1 MKEKF
6 IDKSIRIYMNKYD
19 YSLVEYVDSKT
30 KVKIIC
36 QIHGI
41 FEKTPANH
49 IRNKNRQGC
58 QKCSVKIR
66 SEIIKKPI
74 NDFIKNSIEIHGDKY
89 DYSLVEYNNM
99 HDKVNIICK
108 IHGIFEQRPCNHIY
122 SKNGCPLCVNNNIK
136 LTTDDFIKKAK
147 KIHGDKYDYSLVKYE
162 NNKKNVKI
170 KIENMV
176 YEQSPSSH
184 LKGFDISGFEN
195 ISKGETIISKI
206 LDSNNIKYYRQ
217 KTYSDFKFKNKLRF
231 DFYLPEHNTCIE
243 YDGIQHFEP
252 INFFGGLK
260 SLKHNQKIDKLKNEY
275 CKNNNIKLLRIKYN
289 QNIEDKIKELVF
301 DKR

>member
-1 MKEKF
+1 
-6 IDKSIRIYMNKYD
+6 
-19 YSLVEYVDSKT
+19 
-30 KVKIIC
+30 
-36 QIHGI
+36 
-41 FEKTPANH
+41 
-49 IRNKNRQGC
+49 
-58 QKCSVKIR
+58 
-66 SEIIKKPI
+66 
-74 NDFIKNSIEIHGDKY
+74 
-89 DYSLVEYNNM
+89 
-99 HDKVNIICK
+99 
-108 IHGIFEQRPCNHIY
+108 
-122 SKNGCPLCVNNNIK
+122 
-136 LTTDDFIKKAK
+136 
-147 KIHGDKYDYSLVKYE
+147 
-162 NNKKNVKI
+162 
-170 KIENMV
+170 MV

>member
-36 QIHGI
+36 PIHGI

-89 DYSLVEYNNM
+89 DYSLVEY
-99 HDKVNIICK
+99 
-108 IHGIFEQRPCNHIY
+108 
-122 SKNGCPLCVNNNIK
+122 
-136 LTTDDFIKKAK
+136 
-147 KIHGDKYDYSLVKYE
+147 E
-162 NNKKNVKI
+162 NNKTPENDKKVK
-170 KIENMV
+170 
-176 YEQSPSSH
+176 
-184 LKGFDISGFEN
+184 DAR
-195 ISKGETIISKI
+195 
-206 LDSNNIKYYRQ
+206 SN
-217 KTYSDFKFKNKLRF
+217 FKALEVEKNK
-231 DFYLPEHNTCIE
+231 IW
-243 YDGIQHFEP
+243 GI
-252 INFFGGLK
+252 NK
-260 SLKHNQKIDKLKNEY
+260 
-275 CKNNNIKLLRIKYN
+275 
-289 QNIEDKIKELVF
+289 
-301 DKR
+301 